1 MAKNTPKDSVIKE
14 SVIDESGNDQL
25 SVVPVDTD
33 FDHIM
38 SATTDSTFSWM
49 RNTVDSD
56 ALKEDIH
63 NVSSVRFSDLFGN
76 DAEVQAGQAALDDL
90 LGNPE
95 NHEWMQ
101 HDGVF
106 VASDDKGT
114 EITLNLYNAPALLMM
129 SYTHDGKVCDHYV
142 ALQKTS
148 VIEHLGDNTD
158 GEAVAH
164 MLQEIIK
171 VGGMG

>member
-1 MAKNTPKDSVIKE
+1 MVESTRMD
-14 SVIDESGNDQL
+14 SVIDENGNDQFSVAPEDMAFGGIL
-25 SVVPVDTD
+25 SDRDDVD
-33 FDHIM
+33 
-38 SATTDSTFSWM
+38 FSWM
-49 RNTVDSD
+49 RNTVDSP
-56 ALKEDIH
+56 ALNEEIH
-63 NVSSVRFSDLFGN
+63 NVSTLRFADLFGS
-76 DAEVQAGQAALDDL
+76 DAEVLAGQAALDDL
-90 LGNPE
+90 LDTPA
-95 NHEWMQ
+95 NHVWL
-101 HDGVF
+101 DGVF
-106 VASDDKGT
+106 TAADDKGT